1 MTPLY
6 FGASSRITCAG
17 TITLPIGWAI
27 TTPAWRADYSPNRP
41 VGLWA
46 YYPLYLAGQ
55 PIKIYENKYL
65 SASFIIE
72 LIKNNPSRT
81 FPLVV
86 LFRKIRLKP
95 DDGVVIIKG
104 QPFKMII
111 HKWYEEGERSYELRD
126 PEGEVLKLIRDV
138 KFREIPK
145 KLTIS
150 CDYVARKIK
159 FNDGPR
165 MYFTINRDS
174 FRCSICFEKY
184 NSLLE
189 QSEYFTRLSRM
200 LEDLRYDVKQV
211 KHNGKWLEVQIAP
224 MQDYRIGDLA
234 AEIVRTIYEVN
245 EWAIEEERE
254 LQNYALRLRDE
265 LTTISGEHVVRQLN
279 LKGVAKW
286 IIGALNSTDITY
298 ILLGAR
304 LLRAPNTIVER
315 VFKELVPD
323 SKPTIQ
329 KLKCL
334 GVIYE
339 ENGLRFSKIGGN
351 LSDMLRQAYGEVS
364 RKPYQRELP
373 VTRYFAPAALLY
385 ISRNLLSFAINKSK
399 TLKSKRKKAGFFQFI
414 NEQLFKKLNF
424 VHLSVIMGI
433 SLGQLPPI
441 DLIEREIEQLIDL
454 GVISTNLKLK
464 PYGRWIAALL
474 KGFSRK
480 VVSQSSG
487 PLSTDQLKIIWSWES
502 LSKTTYTP
510 AQCAEE
516 LKKRKGW
523 WLYPAGRI

>member
-1 MTPLY
+1 
-6 FGASSRITCAG
+6 
-17 TITLPIGWAI
+17 
-27 TTPAWRADYSPNRP
+27 
-41 VGLWA
+41 
-46 YYPLYLAGQ
+46 
-55 PIKIYENKYL
+55 
-65 SASFIIE
+65 
-72 LIKNNPSRT
+72 
-81 FPLVV
+81 VV

-95 DDGVVIIKG
+95 DDSVVIIKG

-111 HKWYEEGERSYELRD
+111 HEWYEEGEHSYELRD
-126 PEGEVLKLIRDV
+126 SEGEVLKLIRDV
-138 KFREIPK
+138 KFREMPK

-150 CDYVARKIK
+150 CDYIAHKIK
-159 FNDGPR
+159 FNDGPY
-165 MYFTINRDS
+165 MHFTINRDS
-174 FRCSICFEKY
+174 FRCSIYFENY

-224 MQDYRIGDLA
+224 MRDYRIGDLA

-265 LTTISGEHVVRQLN
+265 LTTIGGEHVVRQLN

-286 IIGALNSTDITY
+286 IIGALDSTDIAY
-298 ILLGAR
+298 ILLGAK
-304 LLRAPNTIVER
+304 LLDAPNAVIEK

-323 SKPTIQ
+323 PKPTIQ
-329 KLKCL
+329 KLKRL
-334 GVIYE
+334 GVIHE
-339 ENGLRFSKIGGN
+339 ENGLRFSEIGEK
-351 LSDMLRQAYGEVS
+351 LSDMMCQVYGKAS
-364 RKPYQRELP
+364 SMPHQRGLW
-373 VTRYFAPAALLY
+373 VTRHFAPAALLY
-385 ISRNLLSFAINKSK
+385 ISRNLPPFAINKSK
-399 TLKSKRKKAGFFQFI
+399 ILKSKHKKARFFQFI

-433 SLGQLPPI
+433 SLRQLPPI

-464 PYGRWIAALL
+464 PYGRWIATLL

-480 VVSQSSG
+480 VVSQFSR

-516 LKKRKGW
+516 LKKKKGW